1 VTYLLDTNVVAELR
15 RRTPDPG
22 VLAWLDGVADDD
34 LHVSV
39 LVLGE
44 IRRGVEMLRRRDAA
58 RADAIA
64 AWLTTMEDRFA
75 DRVVPVSAAVADRW
89 GCIDAPDPLPVV
101 DGLMAATALVH
112 GWTFVTRNGRD
123 VARTGVATLDP
134 FLGGGRKG
142 GGRKGGGGHGSGR
155 GGGRG

>member
-15 RRTPDPG
+15 RRAPDPG

-44 IRRGVEMLRRRDAA
+44 IRRGVEMLRTRDPE

-64 AWLTTMEDRFA
+64 TWLSTMEDRFS
-75 DRVVPVSAAVADRW
+75 DRIVPVSAAVADRW
-89 GCIDAPDPLPVV
+89 GHIDAPDPVPVV

-123 VARTGVATLDP
+123 VARTGVPTLDP
-134 FLGGGRKG
+134 FRGPEGRDGKAG
-142 GGRKGGGGHGSGR
+142 AGRRSGR
-155 GGGRG
+155 G